1 LLCDSN
7 LSSGASAGTSDE
19 TTDVDPDGQRVLASV
34 RDFQT
39 KYADK
44 FLPLEFS
51 SVTEYLFGL
60 KLLCEMMRDVGPET
74 ALSSPAAAASASTTA
89 ASGGVAVAPVSSCPL
104 PMSVQRHRMLVLA
117 AAVSD
122 YYIPPAQMAVHKLES
137 RAGPLQLT
145 MEQTPKALVA
155 LRHAGPMT
163 PSSAAAP
170 AAAAAAAWFPHG
182 FAVSFKLETDLA
194 VLERKAR
201 AALLGY
207 GVNAVVANELHSRY
221 KLVQLIT
228 RAEQQPQQLQQQQQQ
243 PSSLHSDIS
252 VQVLRRAD
260 AAASAALASSSS
272 SSLSSLH
279 EFDVEV
285 DVALVRALVAEHERW
300 IAKLDDAC
308 AK

>member
-1 LLCDSN
+1 VAD
-7 LSSGASAGTSDE
+7 
-19 TTDVDPDGQRVLASV
+19 DVDGQRVLASV

-39 KYADK
+39 QYSDK

-60 KLLCEMMRDVGPET
+60 KLLCEMMRDIGPAET
-74 ALSSPAAAASASTTA
+74 VSSAECASASTTV
-89 ASGGVAVAPVSSCPL
+89 ASGGVAIAPVSSCPL
-104 PMSVQRHRMLVLA
+104 PVSVQRRRMLVLA

-122 YYIPPAQMAVHKLES
+122 YYIPSAQMALHKLES

-155 LRHAGPMT
+155 LRHAAAPASA
-163 PSSAAAP
+163 PSSAATP
-170 AAAAAAAWFPHG
+170 AAAAWFPHG

-221 KLVQLIT
+221 KLVHLIT
-228 RAEQQPQQLQQQQQQ
+228 RAEQQTQLQQEQQQQQQQQ
-243 PSSLHSDIS
+243 PSLHSDIT

-260 AAASAALASSSS
+260 AADASAAPASSS
-272 SSLSSLH
+272 SSLH

-285 DVALVRALVAEHERW
+285 DVALVHALIAEHERW
-300 IAKLDDAC
+300 IAKLDHE
-308 AK
+308 